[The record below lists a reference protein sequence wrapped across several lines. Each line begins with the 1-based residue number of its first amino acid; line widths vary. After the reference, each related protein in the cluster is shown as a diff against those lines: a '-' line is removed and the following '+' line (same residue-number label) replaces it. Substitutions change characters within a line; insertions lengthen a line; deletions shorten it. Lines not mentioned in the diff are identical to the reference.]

1 VIVNFES
8 EGGFA
13 HFPGLSR
20 PLRLDTE
27 ELSPEQAI
35 RLKGLVEHAR
45 FFEQPP
51 EVGGPPPGAADL
63 RSYTITVSDGDR
75 THTLRTSD
83 ALADPALRNLLE
95 HLISVRG
102 SSASSRGA

>member
-1 VIVNFES
+1 MIIDFES

-13 HFPGLSR
+13 HLPGLSR
-20 PLRLDTE
+20 PLRIDTA
-27 ELSPEQAI
+27 ELSEEQADQ
-35 RLKGLVEHAR
+35 LKGLVEHAR

-75 THTLRTSD
+75 THTVRTSD
-83 ALADPALRNLLE
+83 ALADPALRNLLQ
-95 HLISVRG
+95 HLISARG
-102 SSASSRGA
+102 SSASSRGS